1 MNTTTQLRIEIIEFK
16 DDEPRT
22 CITEYNHEL
31 PIVAQISTV
40 YDGGTTLIAF
50 IADVGNLGYMAVEAH
65 PVGIS
70 FNTLLFCTYSDAVRY
85 VLGCIHVA
93 SKRIASD
100 RKE

>member
-65 PVGIS
+65 PVGICADA
-70 FNTLLFCTYSDAVRY
+70 LLGTYNDAVRY

>member
-65 PVGIS
+65 PVGICADA
-70 FNTLLFCTYSDAVRY
+70 LFCTYNDAVRY
-85 VLGCIHVA
+85 VLGCIHVV